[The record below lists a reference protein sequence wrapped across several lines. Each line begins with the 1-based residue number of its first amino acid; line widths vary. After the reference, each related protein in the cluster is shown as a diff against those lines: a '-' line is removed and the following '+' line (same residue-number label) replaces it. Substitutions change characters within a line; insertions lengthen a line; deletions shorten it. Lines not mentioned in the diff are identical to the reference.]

1 MQLLLL
7 FSIFIGMLVLVRQ
20 LEVFAASKLAQY
32 GKYRLRYLTAF
43 IGTPVHE
50 LSHALL
56 CVLARHK
63 IHEIKLL
70 QLNGSSQLGYVYH
83 SFNPKS
89 LYQQCGRFF
98 IGIAPIFGGLLTMAI
113 MSKIIYP
120 HYGFGQLIG
129 ANQNKLLAISS
140 ISGYLDVFAQNIGHA
155 LALFTELF
163 NQGKLKFIVWFF
175 AMASITSHICPSAS
189 DMKGMAIGALFLSA
203 LLAFL
208 FFVVNINLYSIALTT
223 ISLLLGILTLF
234 FLVLIIYFLLLI
246 VIAKLLP

>member
-1 MQLLLL
+1 
-7 FSIFIGMLVLVRQ
+7 MLVLVRQ
-20 LEVFAASKLAQY
+20 LEVYAASKLAQY
-32 GKYRLRYLTAF
+32 GKYRFRYLTAF

-70 QLNGSSQLGYVYH
+70 QLNGSSQLGYVHH

-98 IGIAPIFGGLLTMAI
+98 IGMAPIFGGLLTMGIISTA
-113 MSKIIYP
+113 IYP
-120 HYGFGQLIG
+120 NYGFGQLIG

-140 ISGYLDVFAQNIGHA
+140 VSGYLDVFAQNIGHA
-155 LALFTELF
+155 LTLFTDLF

-189 DMKGMAIGALFLSA
+189 DMKGAASGALFLSA
-203 LLAFL
+203 LLALL
-208 FFVVNINLYSIALTT
+208 FFAVNINLYSIALTA
-223 ISLLLGILTLF
+223 ISLLLGILMLF

>member
-7 FSIFIGMLVLVRQ
+7 FSVFISMLVLVRQ
-20 LEVFAASKLAQY
+20 LEVYTASKLAQY

-56 CVLARHK
+56 CILARHK

-113 MSKIIYP
+113 VSKFIYP
-120 HYGFGQLIG
+120 HYGFGQVIG
-129 ANQNKLLAISS
+129 ANQHKLLAISS

-175 AMASITSHICPSAS
+175 SMASITSHLCPSAS
-189 DMKGMAIGALFLSA
+189 DMKGAASGALFLSA

-208 FFVVNINLYSIALTT
+208 FFAANINLYSIALTA
-223 ISLLLGILTLF
+223 ISLLLGILMLF
-234 FLVLIIYFLLLI
+234 FLVLIIYFILLVVL
-246 VIAKLLP
+246 AKLIP